1 MTRSEIRSENHPP
14 VDGAN
19 DALLLV
25 AADDTVES
33 HNSSVARILGYGADE
48 LIGRNLDELFCSP
61 SEARRFRR
69 TLVDGF
75 SRQHYVDG
83 EARLRSAAGKPVLV
97 GFRALPLSGRAGN
110 AGFAL
115 VGRTSVANLAND
127 VQSLA
132 LFPQE
137 DPNPVLRVSAEGTLQ
152 YANRGSWML
161 LAHWRTEIGGQI
173 PLDWVEKVHDAL
185 ESGEVREFELDVG
198 FKTIHLVIVP
208 IQSKGYVNLYGLD
221 VTRRRYAEE
230 KLKLTAQVFENA
242 TEGIMITDPDL
253 RIVDV
258 NSAFCD
264 ITGYRREE
272 ILGEHA
278 STLNSERH
286 GADFYRKVWES
297 AARFGSWQ
305 GEVWD
310 RRRNGEVYPKWLSVS
325 AVKDESGALR
335 RFIAIFSD
343 ITTLKRSEEQLYH
356 MAHYDGLTGLA
367 NRRYFLELLKS
378 VLLSTG
384 RAAGMVGVLF
394 VDLDGFKLVNDTL
407 GHAAGDRLLQEVAE
421 RLRECVRSTDTVGRI
436 GGDEFTV
443 ILPNLTESQ
452 DAAII
457 VRKLLMRL
465 KEPLRLEARE
475 VLVTASVGIAVYPED
490 GSNVDALLQC
500 ADTAMYRAKE
510 SGKNGYQFFS
520 RDMNARAE
528 ERLTFLARLRRAI
541 DAKEF
546 IVQYQPL
553 IRLADGSLAGL
564 EALVRWKSPDRGL
577 ISPGDFIP
585 AAEEHGMIS
594 EIGYIVLRE
603 VCRQAE
609 IWRAEGKQPVRIAVN
624 ISALQL
630 RQPDFVS
637 SVEAILAEFNLPP
650 SLLELELTERVMVV
664 DDSET
669 VKKLKQLKDIG
680 LTLTIDDFGTKY
692 SSLAYLKRFPIDR
705 LKIDR
710 TFIQDLSEESG
721 ESEIASVI
729 VAMGKSLRMDVV
741 AEGVE
746 TKAQAERLVE
756 LGCPSAQGYFFGPPA
771 GTEETA
777 RLLSDYEVD
786 LSNGKGVSHT
796 TGAKPWHRP
805 RS

>member
-1 MTRSEIRSENHPP
+1 MIRGRTRSGRKSP
-14 VDGAN
+14 VGGGHE
-19 DALLLV
+19 ALLLV
-25 AADDTVES
+25 SAENTIES
-33 HNSSVARILGYGADE
+33 HSSSIARMLEYEAEG
-48 LIGRNLDELFCSP
+48 LIGRSLDELFVSAE
-61 SEARRFRR
+61 EARLFSRA
-69 TLVDGF
+69 LLDGF
-75 SRQHYVDG
+75 REHSYIDR
-83 EARLRSAAGKPVLV
+83 EARLRSAGGKAIRVS
-97 GFRALPLSGRAGN
+97 FRAFPVNGRGGN

-115 VGRTSVANLAND
+115 VGHSAGFNLTND
-127 VQSLA
+127 LQSLA

-137 DPNPVLRVSAEGTLQ
+137 DPNPVLRISAEGTLQ

-161 LAHWRTEIGGQI
+161 LAHWGAEIGGQL
-173 PLDWVEKVHDAL
+173 PHDWVEKVHDAL
-185 ESGEVREFELDVG
+185 ESGEVREFENDVG

-221 VTRRRYAEE
+221 VTRRRYVEE

-258 NSAFCD
+258 NNAFCD
-264 ITGYRREE
+264 ITGFPREE

-278 STLNSERH
+278 FTLNSERH

-297 AARFGSWQ
+297 AMRFGSWQ

-325 AVKDESGALR
+325 AVKDETGSVT

-343 ITTLKRSEEQLYH
+343 ITALKRSEEQLYQ

-378 VLLSTG
+378 TILSAG
-384 RAAGMVGVLF
+384 RSEGFVAVLF

-407 GHAAGDRLLQEVAE
+407 GHAGGDRLLQEVAE
-421 RLRECVRSTDTVGRI
+421 RLRECVRATDTVGRI

-443 ILPNLTESQ
+443 ILPSLTETQ

-457 VRKLLMRL
+457 VRKLLRRL
-465 KEPLRLEARE
+465 AEPLRIESRE
-475 VLVTASVGIAVYPED
+475 LLVTASIGISIFPDD
-490 GSNVDALLQC
+490 GPSVDVLLQC

-520 RDMNARAE
+520 QDMNARAE
-528 ERLTFLARLRRAI
+528 ERLTFLSRLRRAI
-541 DAKEF
+541 DSEEF
-546 IVQYQPL
+546 VVHYQPQ
-553 IRLADGSLAGL
+553 IRLADGSLAGF
-564 EALVRWKSPDRGL
+564 EALVRWKSPDRG
-577 ISPGDFIP
+577 IIGASEFIQ
-585 AAEEHGMIS
+585 AAEEHGMIR
-594 EIGYIVLRE
+594 EIGNLVLRE

-609 IWRAEGKQPVRIAVN
+609 AWRAEGKDPVRIAVN

-637 SVEAILAEFNLPP
+637 SVQAILDEFDIPTNILDI
-650 SLLELELTERVMVV
+650 ELTERVMVI

-669 VKKLKQLKDIG
+669 VTKLRKLKDLG
-680 LTLTIDDFGTKY
+680 LSLTIDDFGTKY
-692 SSLAYLKRFPIDR
+692 SSLAYLRRFPINR

-710 TFIQDLSEESG
+710 AFIHDLAGEDGESG
-721 ESEIASVI
+721 IASVI

-746 TKAQAERLVE
+746 TVAQAERLLK
-756 LGCPSAQGYFFGPPA
+756 LGCPSAQGWYFGSPA
-771 GTEETA
+771 DAERTA
-777 RLLSDYEVD
+777 RLLVDSGVEVPGGAV
-786 LSNGKGVSHT
+786 SPSTKG
-796 TGAKPWHRP
+796 KPWHHLP
-805 RS
+805 T